1 MPTNLTSKT
10 RDEWIRYT
18 LAVLDKRAKQHP
30 ELRAE
35 CREAFIGG
43 AASMYRIFCDE
54 IGNIGTAEL
63 QTQAIRDLGDELRAF
78 ALEAGR
84 K

>member
-1 MPTNLTSKT
+1 MIHLTSKV
-10 RDEWIRYT
+10 RDEWIRFE
-18 LAVLDKRAKQHP
+18 LAVLDQRRETHP

-35 CREAFIGG
+35 AREAFCGG
-43 AASMYRIFCDE
+43 AGAMYRIFCDE
-54 IGNIGTAEL
+54 ISRISTQEL
-63 QTQAIRDLGDELRAF
+63 QTKAVQELGEELRAF